1 MAAPKLIFSTPA
13 EIKLF
18 RRKNEM
24 SQAEFWSRIGVTQSG
39 GSRYESGR
47 SIPRPVQQ
55 LLHVVYAPDAR
66 SQRLV
71 DYLRTWKAPAEAEA
85 DAESE
90 A

>member
-1 MAAPKLIFSTPA
+1 
-13 EIKLF
+13 
-18 RRKNEM
+18 M
-24 SQAEFWSRIGVTQSG
+24 SWTGCWLQAMNLNAR
-39 GSRYESGR
+39 ESYVAR

-71 DYLRTWKAPAEAEA
+71 DYLRTWKAPAEAE
-85 DAESE
+85 SE

>member
-1 MAAPKLIFSTPA
+1 MAAPKLIFSTPI

-18 RRKNEM
+18 RQKHSM
-24 SQAEFWSRIGVTQSG
+24 SQAEFWARIGVTQSG

-47 SIPRPVQQ
+47 TIPRPVQL

-66 SQRLV
+66 TQRLV
-71 DYLRTWKAPAEAEA
+71 DYLRTWKTPVE
-85 DAESE
+85 AESE